1 MKINQTLAIDEEVK
15 APDNYQFIVADE
27 NDIAYAVW
35 RKDDTKLWTLR
46 EALESL
52 RECGEAAKIW
62 LSIVREGIPAFARVT
77 STHNIVPSVLRNSLA
92 TLFSGTTVTPTFK
105 ANYFALGTGSNVPA
119 NSDTALQTE
128 TLRAL
133 FTDRSSYTN
142 IAYLDVFFP
151 TASVAG
157 NTYNEAGIF
166 VDGSAGANTGYLLS
180 RVAINQTLGSSQ
192 TLTVNCSITVS

>member
-1 MKINQTLAIDEEVK
+1 MILPHRAQFGIRHNYRFIQATEKQIAKFLFHCGKFEKIPA
-15 APDNYQFIVADE
+15 NYDQILHSLRTNGWAS
-27 NDIAYAVW
+27 
-35 RKDDTKLWTLR
+35 KLWTQITR
-46 EALESL
+46 EYIPSFAL
-52 RECGEAAKIW
+52 
-62 LSIVREGIPAFARVT
+62 VREY
-77 STHNIVPSVLRNSLA
+77 HNIVPSVLRDELA
-92 TLFSGTTVTPTFK
+92 TLISGTTVTPTFK

-128 TLRAL
+128 TLRAA

-192 TLTVNCSITVS
+192 TLTVNCSITIS